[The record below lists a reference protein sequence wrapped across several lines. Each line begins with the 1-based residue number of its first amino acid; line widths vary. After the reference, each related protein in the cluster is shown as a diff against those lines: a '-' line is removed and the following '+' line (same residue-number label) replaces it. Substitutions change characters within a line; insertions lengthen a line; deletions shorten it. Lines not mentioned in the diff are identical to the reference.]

1 MNPEILAFGQ
11 VAMVDFALAGDNAV
25 VVGAMAASLPSA
37 QRRTALVVGIGV
49 AMVARI
55 ILSLGVVWILAI
67 PGVML
72 LGGGLLLWIAWK
84 MWRDMRREEEEG
96 PAAGKADT
104 LDRAIY
110 AIVLADISMSL
121 DNVLGVAGAADDHIG
136 ALVFGL
142 MLSVVLM
149 GALASVTAALIN
161 KHRWIGYIGLALI
174 VFVAARML
182 WHGVAPLLPLA
193 QRIYQ

>member
-1 MNPEILAFGQ
+1 MYPEVLAFGQ
-11 VAMVDFALAGDNAV
+11 VAMVDIALAGDNAV
-25 VVGAMAASLPSA
+25 VVGTMAAALPVT

-55 ILSLGVVWILAI
+55 LMSVGVVWILAV

-72 LGGGLLLWIAWK
+72 IGGALLFWIAWK

-96 PAAGKADT
+96 PTKGTPDT
-104 LDRAIY
+104 LDRAIF
-110 AIVLADISMSL
+110 AIVVADISMSL
-121 DNVLGVAGAADDHIG
+121 DNVLGVAGAADDHIS

-142 MLSVVLM
+142 MLSVALM
-149 GALASVTAALIN
+149 GVLATVTASLIN
-161 KHRWIGYIGLALI
+161 KHRWIGYVGLGLI

-182 WHGVAPLLPLA
+182 WHGVQPFVS
-193 QRIYQ
+193 